1 MKDSKDFKQDVIE
14 LYATGCTATE
24 IAHKLAKKYK
34 VDVNGIGRAFVN
46 FKARVSMCILRYKRW
61 QQNTRPVYPRLHI

>member
-1 MKDSKDFKQDVIE
+1 MKNSKDFKQDVID
-14 LYATGCTATE
+14 LYTTGYSAAE

-61 QQNTRPVYPRLHI
+61 QQNTRPAYFRLHF